1 MLSQPCC
8 PLLCFQTKRICRHLL
23 VNRSNQPSSIHR
35 WGQWCSDFIST
46 APPPVCI
53 RAQGDCGGKRKEKFV
68 LVQIVFANL
77 IQDMSDRFEEIRR
90 ESGFSGNYIPVG
102 RQLPRTPP
110 LTDVIKHLDF
120 CSADED
126 CENME
131 VRAEYYWSSHI
142 SYWLEIK
149 KKLLSSR
156 CLSTGRF

>member
-1 MLSQPCC
+1 M
-8 PLLCFQTKRICRHLL
+8 
-23 VNRSNQPSSIHR
+23 
-35 WGQWCSDFIST
+35 
-46 APPPVCI
+46 
-53 RAQGDCGGKRKEKFV
+53 
-68 LVQIVFANL
+68 QIVFANP

-131 VRAEYYWSSHI
+131 VRAEYY
-142 SYWLEIK
+142 
-149 KKLLSSR
+149 
-156 CLSTGRF
+156 